1 MSKILDAG
9 RIQGNFYGGLPYDA
23 SWNFNDGNSPSTL
36 KISVVNAQGQYPNL
50 DQELSYSKSV
60 SIKLG
65 NFTFQGHLVSYE
77 IDRTP
82 QQKLLHLNYVDM
94 SVALEQYYVG
104 LYKRHGG
111 SGSNAKNL
119 IVVGKEYHPCDK
131 NKDST
136 VSNLETAPVIDPC
149 DPCPYMPTDKY
160 KGSCDPVR
168 TDFQIWE
175 VFYTFND
182 LISKLPLA
190 TELSSGAAKDSNYK
204 AQHTG
209 SLKSVLGAWC
219 SDLGLAY
226 YWDPFS
232 SKLVFVDRSK
242 PLEVPSSLEST
253 PDIIEYKSGASK
265 QNTFARG
272 FIGYFGKQGEIKEY
286 TCTLDPTN
294 SFQTLQPLTIADL
307 YNQDNYPRQ
316 GEIAAKEICSVFSRY
331 GKPLRDAYLWYGF
344 YKLNTAKDTENVTYA
359 NRPGGSSGGSPDNIL
374 NQFGGMKILGVYS
387 QTAQKPENQAAYA
400 SLGQFIKIDK
410 NDPTEKTNPTY
421 YFLAD
426 VNDEVVSTQFQSEQ
440 NIAQNFLGRYWYKP
454 YNTLIPGAD
463 NAHTQI
469 QAEAP
474 DGAQVQWYTARK
486 DVSAIPIFG
495 FGHEEGSAVSKLYTK
510 IQNDAQ
516 ANQNPY
522 TNSAAGASNG
532 KAAVSAF
539 LLMDRASKFSP
550 NESES
555 KYYQSLFDWYEQYVP
570 SPVVGLDNSVLSSLP
585 GYDASFKNLKLFKV
599 REYGDF
605 KADIHSASNP
615 LEPTSMTMKTKTTQ
629 NAIGTPVV
637 TSIGQYGLVSNQSA
651 QIRVGSSQKVDMVIY
666 TPPQSIQALF
676 GGDSGSNTSA
686 AGYKVYVQPSAT
698 FPKIIPKVQY
708 TYSADAASADVAK
721 LDYNYKE
728 IQEDNINLI
737 NGQKCVI
744 SDSSIKDY
752 VKGIGQKCSYSQ
764 VNPLKTVTMKVP
776 GVVPYTFSV
785 AQAINSIQINI
796 TENGSF
802 TTYSFEDKVIQP
814 PSDDYITQQYLLDK
828 SKPQKSVGGNS
839 ITAAEITNIKAGMGR

>member
-1 MSKILDAG
+1 MSQNKILDVG
-9 RIQGNFYGGLPYDA
+9 KIEGNFYGGLPYDA

-36 KISVVNAQGQYPNL
+36 KISVVNAEGKYPDL
-50 DQELSYSKSV
+50 DRELSYTKTV
-60 SIKLG
+60 TVKLG
-65 NFTFQGHLVSYE
+65 QFSFQGYLVSYE
-77 IDRTP
+77 IDKTP

-94 SVALEQYYVG
+94 SVALDQYYVG

-111 SGSNAKNL
+111 TGAPAKNL
-119 IVVGKEYHPCDK
+119 IIVGKEYHPCDK

-136 VSNLETAPVIDPC
+136 VSTLETKAIIDPC
-149 DPCPYMPTDKY
+149 DPCPYMPNDKY
-160 KGSCDPVR
+160 KSSCDPVR
-168 TDFQIWE
+168 SDFQIWE

-182 LISKLPLA
+182 LLAQLPV
-190 TELSSGAAKDSNYK
+190 SSDHSNAKDTNYK

-226 YWDPFS
+226 YWDPFK
-232 SKLVFVDRSK
+232 SKLFFVDRSK
-242 PLEVPSSLEST
+242 PLEVPSDLDSI
-253 PDIIEYKSGASK
+253 PNIIEYKSGASK

-272 FIGYFGKQGEIKEY
+272 FIGYFGKQGEIKQY

-294 SFQTLQPLTIADL
+294 SFQTLQPLTVADL
-307 YNQDNYPRQ
+307 YNQNNYPRE

-344 YKLNTAKDTENVTYA
+344 YKLNTAKDTEKVTYA

-387 QTAQKPENQAAYA
+387 QTAQKPENQAAHA
-400 SLGQFIKIDK
+400 SLAQFIKNDN

-463 NAHTQI
+463 NAHTQYT
-469 QAEAP
+469 AEAP
-474 DGAQVQWYTARK
+474 DGAQVQWYIARK
-486 DVSAIPIFG
+486 DVSAVPIFG
-495 FGHEEGSAVSKLYTK
+495 FGHEDGSPIGKLYEN
-510 IQNDAQ
+510 IQKDAQ
-516 ANQNPY
+516 ANENPY
-522 TNSAAGASNG
+522 KNSAAGSGQG

-550 NESES
+550 NESET
-555 KYYQSLFDWYEQYVP
+555 KYYQSLFDWYEKYVP

-585 GYDASFKNLKLFKV
+585 GYDANFKNLKLFKV
-599 REYGDF
+599 REYSDF
-605 KADIHSASNP
+605 KTDLQSASNP
-615 LEPTSMTMKTKTTQ
+615 LEPASMTMKTQTTQ
-629 NAIGTPVV
+629 NSLGNPVV
-637 TSIGQYGLVSNQSA
+637 TNIGQYGLVSNQSA

-676 GGDSGSNTSA
+676 GGSSSSSA

-708 TYSADAASADVAK
+708 TYSVNAGSADVAK

-744 SDSSIKDY
+744 ADSSIKDY
-752 VKGIGQKCSYSQ
+752 VKGISQKSAYFQ
-764 VNPLKTVTMKVP
+764 DKPLKTITIKLPGIVP
-776 GVVPYTFSV
+776 KIYSV
-785 AQAINSIQINI
+785 DQALNSIQINI

-814 PSDDYITQQYLLDK
+814 PSDDYITQQYLLDR

-839 ITAAEITNIKAGMGR
+839 ITAGEITNIKAGMSSTN